1 MVSFLVK
8 HCFNCLRFHMI
19 NPTIITKDKAGNT
32 AIHAFDDVLDLSV
45 DVLIEIE
52 SDEIL

>member
-1 MVSFLVK
+1 
-8 HCFNCLRFHMI
+8 MI
-19 NPTIITKDKAGNT
+19 NPTIITKDKAGNIAT
-32 AIHAFDDVLDLSV
+32 HAFDDVLDLSV